1 MVVRDRLIRED
12 WHEPGLDAF
21 KPERPQTL
29 IGWGEEEPMPRLGPP
44 QSASIVGRLS
54 VKIKW
59 LEVVWRRLRNT
70 DAHSL
75 ASRTTSLDW

>member
-1 MVVRDRLIRED
+1 
-12 WHEPGLDAF
+12 
-21 KPERPQTL
+21 
-29 IGWGEEEPMPRLGPP
+29 MPRLGPP

-75 ASRTTSLDW
+75 ASGMTSLD